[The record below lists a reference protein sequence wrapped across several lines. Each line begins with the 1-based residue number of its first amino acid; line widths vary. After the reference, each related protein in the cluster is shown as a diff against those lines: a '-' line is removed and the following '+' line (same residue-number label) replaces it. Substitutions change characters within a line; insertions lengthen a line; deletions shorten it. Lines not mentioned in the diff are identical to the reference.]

1 HFGSSRVRSLCRL
14 NSPRPARLVPAR
26 RGVRGARESQARA
39 APRPAGGRPRDGR
52 AGPRRRGG
60 GGGRGAARRQP
71 SPAARRGRGPPAWE
85 RAGPG
90 PAAVFLPRTILQR
103 RGSELPELTAVSVDG
118 SPLATGDDSV
128 AKSPSCLGCGRTE
141 RRDSLTMIPSCLKSR
156 RASVED
162 SGIRPP
168 RVRKTGSM
176 PVGLTSPEKDSCASP
191 AGLPCLRR
199 AKTISGDE
207 QERGLRR
214 KPRGSRVCFP
224 SCFLSSTHDVTPYA
238 EKYGVHPR
246 FFEFDRQGNKRLTDS
261 GIMEDIRRA
270 EKCLSPLKL
279 SRQLGP
285 LTQVCKH

>member
-1 HFGSSRVRSLCRL
+1 PFWLKPCPLTLQAELTQARTPGARA
-14 NSPRPARLVPAR
+14 PRCAR
-26 RGVRGARESQARA
+26 RARV
-39 APRPAGGRPRDGR
+39 AGQGR
-52 AGPRRRGG
+52 A
-60 GGGRGAARRQP
+60 
-71 SPAARRGRGPPAWE
+71 AARRGQAERWPSRAAAPGRRRAASLGARRPWPGPPSE
-85 RAGPG
+85 
-90 PAAVFLPRTILQR
+90 R

>member
-1 HFGSSRVRSLCRL
+1 TAKSPHRSGVDSSGGPLGGE
-14 NSPRPARLVPAR
+14 SPRTST
-26 RGVRGARESQARA
+26 GARFGLGCGRFVAILDAAPTTAGTRLASVFQQCFWHAQDIPPGCVLNMVVVACCPRARA
-39 APRPAGGRPRDGR
+39 ASLG
-52 AGPRRRGG
+52 
-60 GGGRGAARRQP
+60 ARRP
-71 SPAARRGRGPPAWE
+71 WPGPPSE
-85 RAGPG
+85 
-90 PAAVFLPRTILQR
+90 R